1 MEALKMLFVD
11 DNSKFRNSAIRY
23 LNSSLNFKLLT
34 WAESGDDALIKVDAF
49 KPDLIIM
56 DISMKGMNGLETTK
70 TIRRTNDKV
79 KIIVVTLGKDPE
91 YRNQALSAGADDFIT
106 KSDFGPTLLEKIE
119 KIFGKGIVKKNSK
132 LK

>member
-1 MEALKMLFVD
+1 
-11 DNSKFRNSAIRY
+11 
-23 LNSSLNFKLLT
+23 
-34 WAESGDDALIKVDAF
+34 
-49 KPDLIIM
+49 M

-79 KIIVVTLGKDPE
+79 KIIVLTLGKDLE

-119 KIFGKGIVKKNSK
+119 KIFGKSTVKKSSK